1 MDYGQPIEVSRD
13 VPAIEIPSGYKGI
26 IPAGR
31 QVRIIQDLGGDYT
44 VITDDGHMLR
54 IEGKDADAIGQ
65 TVTQKPAGAA
75 SSEDF
80 TPEQVWEQ
88 LKLVYDPEIPV
99 NIVDLGLVYGL
110 DITQEQNGKH
120 RVDIR
125 MTMTAP
131 GCGMS
136 DILKTD
142 AQNKVA
148 MLQSVGEV
156 NVDVVFDPP
165 WTPER
170 MSDAAKLKLGWM

>member
-1 MDYGQPIEVSRD
+1 MEYGQPINVIRD
-13 VPAIEIPSGYKGI
+13 VQAVEVPGGYRGI
-26 IPAGR
+26 LPAGKA
-31 QVRIIQDLGGDYT
+31 VRIVQSLGGDYT

-54 IEGKDADAIGQ
+54 IEGKDADAIGETPSQ
-65 TVTQKPAGAA
+65 APQPGSTAGEF
-75 SSEDF
+75 S
-80 TPEQVWEQ
+80 PEQVWEQ

-99 NIVDLGLVYGL
+99 NIVDLGLVYKM
-110 DITQEQNGKH
+110 DIARMEDGKH
-120 RVDIR
+120 RVDIE

-136 DILKTD
+136 DILKAD
-142 AQNKVA
+142 AHNKVA
-148 MLQSVGEV
+148 MLSSVSEV